1 MLALASPASAQL
13 TEQKTPGVRVV
24 YVDGTESFLVP
35 QATRTAL
42 NSLKFQKNIFGFDPK
57 KDPLVLLVD
66 LSDKGNAGAS
76 TVPGDLVT
84 VQIAPIAFIYETIAT
99 NERMNTLMNHEF
111 VHIATM
117 DEPAGTRSV
126 LPEAVRRQGAADR
139 RAARVDPVLLPD
151 LAARGGAAL
160 VSRRHRGLL
169 RHVDGRRPRA
179 RAERLR
185 RDGLPLDGRRQHAV
199 LRPARPGL

>member
-1 MLALASPASAQL
+1 MSRLPQVFASFASRQSFVLRHSSLVLRAAKAAPCVLLACVLLTLPPSPAFAQL

-35 QATRTAL
+35 QVTRTAL

-117 DEPAGTRSV
+117 DSAAGHDR
-126 LPEAVRRQGAADR
+126 LFRR
-139 RAARVDPVLLPD
+139 LF
-151 LAARGGAAL
+151 
-160 VSRRHRGLL
+160 
-169 RHVDGRRPRA
+169 
-179 RAERLR
+179 
-185 RDGLPLDGRRQHAV
+185 
-199 LRPARPGL
+199 